1 MSRNKI
7 LENNP
12 GSTFEM
18 RSAEKFREQTRRRN
32 FLIQT
37 FCRYLFLLSL
47 LLTSVHCAASQQA
60 ASTVAKSHES
70 ILQEFL
76 VQFDKVSARG
86 FVKTLRPG
94 DTGVGYTLETL
105 LEIPE
110 NNSPRGDFQGMEIKA
125 YRDSE
130 TEFDDQ
136 EKMNLFLKEP
146 EWLDGLT
153 AAERIQ
159 QYGYKDPNGRQAWY
173 LSVTSRKN
181 EAHLQLV
188 VTAQGDV
195 LELHCNNVAIA
206 HWSLKVLEQRLQ
218 EKHAHSVFIGAESRE
233 KGADEEFWYKTVT
246 WYQEPSAKR
255 LLELAASGD
264 IIVELR
270 MHLRPDGSARNH
282 GTAFRIRKHKLQT
295 LFREQKTVRPVLDDK
310 K

>member
-1 MSRNKI
+1 MTHASFKH
-7 LENNP
+7 
-12 GSTFEM
+12 
-18 RSAEKFREQTRRRN
+18 
-32 FLIQT
+32 
-37 FCRYLFLLSL
+37 L
-47 LLTSVHCAASQQA
+47 LLLFFFLTTVHGVVGQQSPTA
-60 ASTVAKSHES
+60 VTGSNES

-76 VQFDKVSARG
+76 FRFDKVSALG

-136 EKMNLFLKEP
+136 DKMNLFLKEP
-146 EWLDGLT
+146 EWLDGLIT
-153 AAERIQ
+153 AGRIQ

-181 EAHLQLV
+181 DANLQLV
-188 VTAQGDV
+188 VTENGDV
-195 LELHCNNVAIA
+195 LELHRNDIPIA
-206 HWSLKVLEQRLQ
+206 RWELAVLEKRLQ
-218 EKHAHSVFIGAESRE
+218 EKHAHSVFVGAESRGT
-233 KGADEEFWYKTVT
+233 GADEEFWYKTVT
-246 WYQEPSAKR
+246 WCQEPSAKR

-295 LFREQKTVRPVLDDK
+295 LFREQRTVRPVSAVEK
-310 K
+310 

>member
-1 MSRNKI
+1 MI
-7 LENNP
+7 H
-12 GSTFEM
+12 
-18 RSAEKFREQTRRRN
+18 
-32 FLIQT
+32 I
-37 FCRYLFLLSL
+37 FCRYLLLLPL
-47 LLTSVHCAASQQA
+47 LLTSVHGAASQQA
-60 ASTVAKSHES
+60 ASSVAKSHES
-70 ILQEFL
+70 ILEEFL

-136 EKMNLFLKEP
+136 DKMNLFLKEP

-153 AAERIQ
+153 TAERIR

-181 EAHLQLV
+181 EANLQLV
-188 VTAQGDV
+188 VKEQGEV
-195 LELHCNNVAIA
+195 LELHRNDVAIA
-206 HWSLKVLEQRLQ
+206 QWSLEVLEQRLQ
-218 EKHAHSVFIGAESRE
+218 EKHAHSVFIGAESRG

-246 WYQEPSAKR
+246 WCQEPSAKR
-255 LLELAASGD
+255 LFELAASGD

-295 LFREQKTVRPVLDDK
+295 LFREQKNVRPVSRDQE
-310 K
+310 

>member
-1 MSRNKI
+1 MI
-7 LENNP
+7 Y
-12 GSTFEM
+12 
-18 RSAEKFREQTRRRN
+18 
-32 FLIQT
+32 T
-37 FCRYLFLLSL
+37 FCRYLFLLPL
-47 LLTSVHCAASQQA
+47 LLTSIHGAASQQA

-70 ILQEFL
+70 ILEEFL
-76 VQFDKVSARG
+76 VHFDKVSARG

-130 TEFDDQ
+130 TKFDDQ
-136 EKMNLFLKEP
+136 DKMNLFLKEP
-146 EWLDGLT
+146 EWLDVLT
-153 AAERIQ
+153 TAERIQ

-181 EAHLQLV
+181 EANLQLV
-188 VTAQGDV
+188 VTGQGDV
-195 LELHCNNVAIA
+195 LELHRNDLPIA
-206 HWSLKVLEQRLQ
+206 RWSLEVLEQRLQ
-218 EKHAHSVFIGAESRE
+218 EKHAHSVFVGAESRG

-246 WYQEPSAKR
+246 WCQEPSAKR

-295 LFREQKTVRPVLDDK
+295 LFREQKTVRPVAADK

>member
-1 MSRNKI
+1 M
-7 LENNP
+7 
-12 GSTFEM
+12 
-18 RSAEKFREQTRRRN
+18 
-32 FLIQT
+32 
-37 FCRYLFLLSL
+37 FLLPL
-47 LLTSVHCAASQQA
+47 LLISVYGAASQQT
-60 ASTVAKSHES
+60 STVVTKSQES

-130 TEFDDQ
+130 TTFDDQ
-136 EKMNLFLKEP
+136 DKMNLFLKEP

-153 AAERIQ
+153 TAERIQ

-173 LSVTSRKN
+173 LSVTSRRN
-181 EAHLQLV
+181 DADLQLV
-188 VTAQGDV
+188 VKGQGDV
-195 LELHCNNVAIA
+195 LELHRHNVPIA
-206 HWSLKVLEQRLQ
+206 RWSLEVIEQRLQ
-218 EKHAHSVFIGAESRE
+218 EKHAHSVFIGAESRG

-246 WYQEPSAKR
+246 WCQEPSAKR
-255 LLELAASGD
+255 LLELTANGD

-295 LFREQKTVRPVLDDK
+295 LFREQETVRPVATDK

>member
-1 MSRNKI
+1 M
-7 LENNP
+7 
-12 GSTFEM
+12 
-18 RSAEKFREQTRRRN
+18 A
-32 FLIQT
+32 
-37 FCRYLFLLSL
+37 YLSCKHLFWLLFV
-47 LLTSVHCAASQQA
+47 LTSIQSVVGQQA
-60 ASTVAKSHES
+60 PSAVIRSHEA

-76 VQFDKVSARG
+76 FQFDKVSARG

-136 EKMNLFLKEP
+136 DKMNLFLKEP

-153 AAERIQ
+153 TAERIQ

-173 LSVTSRKN
+173 LSVTSRRN
-181 EAHLQLV
+181 EANLQLV
-188 VTAQGDV
+188 VTGQGDV
-195 LELHCNNVAIA
+195 LELHRNDLPIA
-206 HWSLKVLEQRLQ
+206 RWSLEVLGQRLQ
-218 EKHAHSVFIGAESRE
+218 EKHTHSVFVGAESKG

-246 WYQEPSAKR
+246 WCQEPSAKR
-255 LLELAASGD
+255 LLELTASGD

-295 LFREQKTVRPVLDDK
+295 LFRQQRTVRPVGADNE
-310 K
+310 

>member
-1 MSRNKI
+1 MTYV
-7 LENNP
+7 
-12 GSTFEM
+12 TF
-18 RSAEKFREQTRRRN
+18 KH
-32 FLIQT
+32 II
-37 FCRYLFLLSL
+37 CLFFI
-47 LLTSVHCAASQQA
+47 LTSVHRVVGQQA
-60 ASTVAKSHES
+60 PSAVTRSHEA
-70 ILQEFL
+70 ILQDFL
-76 VQFDKVSARG
+76 VRFDKVSARG

-130 TEFDDQ
+130 IEFDDQ

-153 AAERIQ
+153 TAERIQ

-173 LSVTSRKN
+173 LSVTSRRN
-181 EAHLQLV
+181 EANLQLV
-188 VTAQGDV
+188 VTEQGDV
-195 LELHCNNVAIA
+195 LELHRNEQPIGR
-206 HWSLKVLEQRLQ
+206 WSLEVLEQRLQ
-218 EKHAHSVFIGAESRE
+218 EKHAHSVFVGAEARG
-233 KGADEEFWYKTVT
+233 KGADEEFWYRTVT
-246 WYQEPSAKR
+246 WCQEPSAKR

-270 MHLRPDGSARNH
+270 MHRRPDGSARNH
-282 GTAFRIRKHKLQT
+282 GTAFRIRKHKLRT
-295 LFREQKTVRPVLDDK
+295 LFREQKTVRPVAADK

>member
-1 MSRNKI
+1 MI
-7 LENNP
+7 Y
-12 GSTFEM
+12 
-18 RSAEKFREQTRRRN
+18 
-32 FLIQT
+32 T
-37 FCRYLFLLSL
+37 FCRYLFLLPL
-47 LLTSVHCAASQQA
+47 LLTSIHGAASQQA

-70 ILQEFL
+70 ILEEFL

-136 EKMNLFLKEP
+136 DKMNLFLKEP
-146 EWLDGLT
+146 EWLDSLT
-153 AAERIQ
+153 TTERIR
-159 QYGYKDPNGRQAWY
+159 QYGYKDPNERQAWY

-181 EAHLQLV
+181 EANLQLV
-188 VTAQGDV
+188 VTGQGDV
-195 LELHCNNVAIA
+195 LELHRNDLPIA
-206 HWSLKVLEQRLQ
+206 RWSLEVLEQRLQ
-218 EKHAHSVFIGAESRE
+218 EKHAHSVFVGAESRG

-246 WYQEPSAKR
+246 WCQEPSAKR

-295 LFREQKTVRPVLDDK
+295 LFREQKTVRPVAADK

>member
-1 MSRNKI
+1 
-7 LENNP
+7 
-12 GSTFEM
+12 
-18 RSAEKFREQTRRRN
+18 
-32 FLIQT
+32 
-37 FCRYLFLLSL
+37 LFLLSL

-136 EKMNLFLKEP
+136 DKMNLFLKEP

-153 AAERIQ
+153 TAERIQ
-159 QYGYKDPNGRQAWY
+159 QYGYKDPNERQAWY
-173 LSVTSRKN
+173 LSVTSRRN
-181 EAHLQLV
+181 EANLQLF
-188 VTAQGDV
+188 VTEQGDV
-195 LELHCNNVAIA
+195 LELHRNDLPIA
-206 HWSLKVLEQRLQ
+206 RWSLEVLEQRLQ
-218 EKHAHSVFIGAESRE
+218 EKHAHSVFVGAESRG
-233 KGADEEFWYKTVT
+233 KGAEEEFWYKTVT
-246 WYQEPSAKR
+246 WCQEPSAKR
-255 LLELAASGD
+255 LLELTASGD

-295 LFREQKTVRPVLDDK
+295 LFHEQKTVRPVAADK

>member
-1 MSRNKI
+1 MTHASCKHW
-7 LENNP
+7 LWL
-12 GSTFEM
+12 F
-18 RSAEKFREQTRRRN
+18 
-32 FLIQT
+32 
-37 FCRYLFLLSL
+37 FLL
-47 LLTSVHCAASQQA
+47 TPVHSAVGQQDPSA
-60 ASTVAKSHES
+60 VTKSHES

-136 EKMNLFLKEP
+136 DKMNLFLKEP

-153 AAERIQ
+153 TAERIQ
-159 QYGYKDPNGRQAWY
+159 QYGYKDPNERQAWY
-173 LSVTSRKN
+173 LSVTSRRN
-181 EAHLQLV
+181 EANLQLV
-188 VTAQGDV
+188 VTGQGTV
-195 LELHCNNVAIA
+195 LELHRNEQPIA
-206 HWSLKVLEQRLQ
+206 RWSLEALENRLQ
-218 EKHAHSVFIGAESRE
+218 EKHAHSVFIGAESRGQ
-233 KGADEEFWYKTVT
+233 GADEEFWYKTVT
-246 WYQEPSAKR
+246 WCQEPSAKR

-295 LFREQKTVRPVLDDK
+295 LFREQKTVRPVSDDK

>member
-1 MSRNKI
+1 MTYS
-7 LENNP
+7 
-12 GSTFEM
+12 
-18 RSAEKFREQTRRRN
+18 
-32 FLIQT
+32 
-37 FCRYLFLLSL
+37 FCRHLLWLFV
-47 LLTSVHCAASQQA
+47 LLTSVRNGSGQQA
-60 ASTVAKSHES
+60 SSVVTKSREA
-70 ILQEFL
+70 ILQDFL

-136 EKMNLFLKEP
+136 DKMNLFLKEP
-146 EWLDGLT
+146 EWLDGLST
-153 AAERIQ
+153 AERIQ

-173 LSVTSRKN
+173 LSVTSRGN
-181 EAHLQLV
+181 DANLQLV
-188 VTAQGDV
+188 VGERGDF
-195 LELHCNNVAIA
+195 LELHRNDLAIGR
-206 HWSLKVLEQRLQ
+206 WPLEVLEQRLQ
-218 EKHAHSVFIGAESRE
+218 EKHAHSVFIGAESRG

-246 WYQEPSAKR
+246 WCQEPSAKR

-270 MHLRPDGSARNH
+270 MHLRSDGSARNH
-282 GTAFRIRKHKLQT
+282 GTAFRIRKHKLRT
-295 LFREQKTVRPVLDDK
+295 LFREQKTMRPVATNGK
-310 K
+310 

>member
-1 MSRNKI
+1 
-7 LENNP
+7 
-12 GSTFEM
+12 M
-18 RSAEKFREQTRRRN
+18 R
-32 FLIQT
+32 
-37 FCRYLFLLSL
+37 
-47 LLTSVHCAASQQA
+47 
-60 ASTVAKSHES
+60 
-70 ILQEFL
+70 
-76 VQFDKVSARG
+76 FDKVSARG
-86 FVKTLRPG
+86 FVKTLRLG

-136 EKMNLFLKEP
+136 DKMNLFLKEP

-153 AAERIQ
+153 TAERIQ

-173 LSVTSRKN
+173 LSVTSRRN
-181 EAHLQLV
+181 EANLQLV
-188 VTAQGDV
+188 VTGQHDV
-195 LELHCNNVAIA
+195 LELHRNELPIA
-206 HWSLKVLEQRLQ
+206 RWSLEVLEQRLQ
-218 EKHAHSVFIGAESRE
+218 EKHAHSVFVGAESRG

-246 WYQEPSAKR
+246 WCQEPSAKR
-255 LLELAASGD
+255 LLELTASGD

-270 MHLRPDGSARNH
+270 MHLRPDDSARNH

-295 LFREQKTVRPVLDDK
+295 LFREQKTVRPVAIDK

>member
-1 MSRNKI
+1 MIPRKQLGRGASDTVCWKLSKGN
-7 LENNP
+7 
-12 GSTFEM
+12 
-18 RSAEKFREQTRRRN
+18 RRLQL
-32 FLIQT
+32 LI
-37 FCRYLFLLSL
+37 FASCRHLLWQFF
-47 LLTSVHCAASQQA
+47 LLTSVHCVAGQQA
-60 ASTVAKSHES
+60 PSEVTRSHEA
-70 ILQEFL
+70 ILQDFL
-76 VQFDKVSARG
+76 VLFDKVSGRG

-153 AAERIQ
+153 TAERIQ

-181 EAHLQLV
+181 EANLRLV
-188 VTAQGDV
+188 VTGQGDV
-195 LELHCNNVAIA
+195 LELHRNDLPIA
-206 HWSLKVLEQRLQ
+206 RWSLEILEQRLQ
-218 EKHAHSVFIGAESRE
+218 EKHAHSVFVGAESRGQGLE
-233 KGADEEFWYKTVT
+233 EEFWYKTVT
-246 WYQEPSAKR
+246 WCQEPSAKR
-255 LLELAASGD
+255 LLELTTGGD

-282 GTAFRIRKHKLQT
+282 GTAFRIRKHKLRT
-295 LFREQKTVRPVLDDK
+295 LFHEQKTVRPEAADK

>member
-1 MSRNKI
+1 MIPRKQSGRGVSDAYCGKQSQGNGRLQLLTHMSSKH
-7 LENNP
+7 LLWLFFVL
-12 GSTFEM
+12 TVV
-18 RSAEKFREQTRRRN
+18 RSAVGQQDPSAVTR
-32 FLIQT
+32 
-37 FCRYLFLLSL
+37 
-47 LLTSVHCAASQQA
+47 
-60 ASTVAKSHES
+60 SHES
-70 ILQEFL
+70 ILQDFL
-76 VQFDKVSARG
+76 VQFDTVSARG

-153 AAERIQ
+153 TAERIQ

-173 LSVTSRKN
+173 LSATSRRN
-181 EAHLQLV
+181 EANLQLV
-188 VTAQGDV
+188 VTEQGDV
-195 LELHCNNVAIA
+195 LELHRNDLPIA
-206 HWSLKVLEQRLQ
+206 RWSVEVLEQRLQ
-218 EKHAHSVFIGAESRE
+218 EKHAHSVFVGAESRG

-246 WYQEPSAKR
+246 WCQEPSAKR
-255 LLELAASGD
+255 LLELAATGD

-295 LFREQKTVRPVLDDK
+295 LFREQKTIRPVAADRK
-310 K
+310 

>member
-1 MSRNKI
+1 
-7 LENNP
+7 L
-12 GSTFEM
+12 
-18 RSAEKFREQTRRRN
+18 
-32 FLIQT
+32 LW
-37 FCRYLFLLSL
+37 LFFS
-47 LLTSVHCAASQQA
+47 LTSIQSVVGQQA
-60 ASTVAKSHES
+60 PSAVTRSHEA

-136 EKMNLFLKEP
+136 DKMNLFLKEP

-153 AAERIQ
+153 TAERIQ
-159 QYGYKDPNGRQAWY
+159 QYGYKDPNERQAWY
-173 LSVTSRKN
+173 LSVTSRRN
-181 EAHLQLV
+181 EANLQLV
-188 VTAQGDV
+188 VGQHDV
-195 LELHCNNVAIA
+195 LELHRNELPIA
-206 HWSLKVLEQRLQ
+206 RWSLEVLEQRLQ
-218 EKHAHSVFIGAESRE
+218 EKHAHSVFVGAESRG

-246 WYQEPSAKR
+246 WCQEPSAKR
-255 LLELAASGD
+255 LLELTASGD

-295 LFREQKTVRPVLDDK
+295 LFHEQKTVRPVAADK

>member
-1 MSRNKI
+1 MHLLWI
-7 LENNP
+7 
-12 GSTFEM
+12 
-18 RSAEKFREQTRRRN
+18 
-32 FLIQT
+32 
-37 FCRYLFLLSL
+37 LSL
-47 LLTSVHCAASQQA
+47 LASVQSAVEQPVPSTAIRSQ
-60 ASTVAKSHES
+60 ES

-105 LEIPE
+105 LKIPE

-136 EKMNLFLKEP
+136 DKMNLFLKEP

-153 AAERIQ
+153 TAERIR

-181 EAHLQLV
+181 EANLQLV
-188 VTAQGDV
+188 VTEQGTL
-195 LELHCNNVAIA
+195 LEIHRNKQPIA
-206 HWSLKVLEQRLQ
+206 RWNAEILEQRLQ
-218 EKHAHSVFIGAESRE
+218 EKHAHSVFIGAESRGE
-233 KGADEEFWYKTVT
+233 GPDEEFWYKTVT
-246 WYQEPSAKR
+246 WCQEPSAKR
-255 LLELAASGD
+255 LLELTANGD

-295 LFREQKTVRPVLDDK
+295 LFREQKTVRPVAAGK

>member
-1 MSRNKI
+1 MI
-7 LENNP
+7 Y
-12 GSTFEM
+12 
-18 RSAEKFREQTRRRN
+18 
-32 FLIQT
+32 T
-37 FCRYLFLLSL
+37 FCRYLFLLPL
-47 LLTSVHCAASQQA
+47 LLTSIHGAASQQA

-136 EKMNLFLKEP
+136 DKMNLFLKEP

-153 AAERIQ
+153 TAERIQ
-159 QYGYKDPNGRQAWY
+159 QYGYKDPNERQAWY
-173 LSVTSRKN
+173 LSVTSRRN
-181 EAHLQLV
+181 EANLQLV
-188 VTAQGDV
+188 VTGQGTV
-195 LELHCNNVAIA
+195 LELHRNEQPIA
-206 HWSLKVLEQRLQ
+206 RWSLEALENRLQ
-218 EKHAHSVFIGAESRE
+218 EKHAHSVFVGAES
-233 KGADEEFWYKTVT
+233 KGQGADEEFWYKTVT
-246 WYQEPSAKR
+246 WCQEPSAKR
-255 LLELAASGD
+255 LFELAASGD

-295 LFREQKTVRPVLDDK
+295 LFREQKTVRPVSDDK